1 MKNKNVL
8 VRFIDEIAKGLDSL
22 SDSDLEKLDSGAFS
36 LEFKVI
42 KKKEYARDVES
53 ISKYDAEALLEKL
66 KECQDRESGYELLK
80 SSLKTKKDL
89 ERFAKMI
96 DIYVMKQ
103 DKIEKIK
110 DKIIE
115 GVIGASIRSTVIQ
128 GKIK

>member
-22 SDSDLEKLDSGAFS
+22 SDSDLEKLDSGSFS
-36 LEFKVI
+36 LEFKLV

-53 ISKYDAEALLEKL
+53 ISKDDAEVLLEKL

-103 DKIEKIK
+103 DKIEKIR

-128 GKIK
+128 GKIT